1 MNHDTMQENQRQ
13 APAGNSYKIQTKG
26 GNRDLLPNMI
36 QGTEKTLTTYKF
48 IIYSPIVYCF
58 QESMYAGL

>member
-1 MNHDTMQENQRQ
+1 MNHDTMLEIQRQ

-26 GNRDLLPNMI
+26 GNRDLLTNMI

-48 IIYSPIVYCF
+48 IVYSPIVYYP
-58 QESMYAGL
+58 QESMHASL